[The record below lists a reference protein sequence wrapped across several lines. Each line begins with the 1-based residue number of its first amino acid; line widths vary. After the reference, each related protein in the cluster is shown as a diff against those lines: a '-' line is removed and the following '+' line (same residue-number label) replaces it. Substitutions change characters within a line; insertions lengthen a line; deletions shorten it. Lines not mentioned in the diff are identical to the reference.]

1 MRVHLGW
8 CYGALK
14 LMELMKEIFESN
26 EAIQSLINGF
36 CSTDSYKEA
45 MKARKSNRVCGTLTK
60 RHPEGYY
67 VPVKIKCYRDDN
79 TKVIPTDISEEGVW
93 GGLMITPN
101 KIQVVTGEDYKE
113 IPNDGIEIR
122 ITYYGQDLTAIA
134 KKAAN
139 QYVREHGLDIEIY

>member
-1 MRVHLGW
+1 MRVRLGR

-26 EAIQSLINGF
+26 EAIQGLINGF
-36 CSTDSYKEA
+36 YSTEDYKEA
-45 MKARKSNRVCGTLTK
+45 MKTRESKRVCGTLAK
-60 RHPEGYY
+60 RHPEGFY

-93 GGLMITPN
+93 GGLMITPD
-101 KIQVVTGEDYKE
+101 KIQAVAGEDYKE
-113 IPNDGIEIR
+113 IPNDGIEFR

-139 QYVREHGLDIEIY
+139 QYIREHDLNIEIY